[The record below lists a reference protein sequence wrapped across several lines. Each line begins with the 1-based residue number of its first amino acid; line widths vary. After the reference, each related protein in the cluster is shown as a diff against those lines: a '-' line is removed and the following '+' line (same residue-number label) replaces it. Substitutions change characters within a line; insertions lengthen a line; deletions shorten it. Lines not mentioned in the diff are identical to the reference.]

1 MSKSL
6 RLLDNSL
13 YVEKLEELPDSD
25 SRKKWVSPGELK
37 PTVAIN
43 FLKQLS
49 ANTVGQLLADDGADI
64 LVWPQSFSDCHGD
77 LKDMKVVEYDGKV
90 YQTNNL
96 VGFIGNGKVQLEV
109 TSRFFDKSHSSDN
122 FLYYMLSRQCRLNV
136 LDMKVGKGSVGVL
149 DMQMFM
155 FPRFFKEA
163 MRQGMFKKYVRKEY
177 NDANV
182 RGTIS
187 VNRHIRSNYPENGRI
202 AYSTRE
208 FSYDNEVTQLIRHTI
223 EFMEST
229 PMGRS
234 LLHMDQDV
242 ESYVRC
248 IVQHTPDFRKNERHK
263 VLAAN
268 MIPLTHPY
276 FTAYRP
282 LQRLCV
288 SILRNERISYGYDD
302 VKVHGVLIDVA
313 WLWEEYMADILKE
326 IGFSH
331 HTQQNAFKLFNDVY
345 DNSFQTVIPDY
356 VFTDEN
362 GKNIVSDAKYI
373 PLHRYKRMSAEKA
386 ASVYYKTIMYMYRFA
401 TDIGCL
407 FHPCS
412 SKDADENGW
421 QERVTYADYEIDNG
435 RDCHLYEVG
444 LVVPDD
450 ADFGD
455 FCIHMQE
462 AENAFKEKIIG
473 TMAEWKKS

>member
-13 YVEKLEELPDSD
+13 YVEKPEELPDSD

-37 PTVAIN
+37 PRLAFD

-49 ANTVGQLLADDGADI
+49 GKTVGQLLADDGADI

-149 DMQMFM
+149 DLQMFM

-187 VNRHIRSNYPENGRI
+187 INRHIRSNYPENGRI

-242 ESYVRC
+242 ESYVR
-248 IVQHTPDFRKNERHK
+248 
-263 VLAAN
+263 
-268 MIPLTHPY
+268 
-276 FTAYRP
+276 
-282 LQRLCV
+282 
-288 SILRNERISYGYDD
+288 
-302 VKVHGVLIDVA
+302 
-313 WLWEEYMADILKE
+313 
-326 IGFSH
+326 
-331 HTQQNAFKLFNDVY
+331 
-345 DNSFQTVIPDY
+345 
-356 VFTDEN
+356 
-362 GKNIVSDAKYI
+362 
-373 PLHRYKRMSAEKA
+373 
-386 ASVYYKTIMYMYRFA
+386 
-401 TDIGCL
+401 
-407 FHPCS
+407 
-412 SKDADENGW
+412 
-421 QERVTYADYEIDNG
+421 
-435 RDCHLYEVG
+435 
-444 LVVPDD
+444 
-450 ADFGD
+450 
-455 FCIHMQE
+455 
-462 AENAFKEKIIG
+462 
-473 TMAEWKKS
+473 